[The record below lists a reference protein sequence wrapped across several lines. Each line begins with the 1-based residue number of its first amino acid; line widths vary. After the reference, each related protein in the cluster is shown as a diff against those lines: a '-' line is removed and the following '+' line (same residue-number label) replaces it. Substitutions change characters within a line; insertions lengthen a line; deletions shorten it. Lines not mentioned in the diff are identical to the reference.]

1 MKKIF
6 LSAIALLII
15 TACTSGET
23 KRTID
28 DTKERVK
35 NTEQYL
41 WEKQVVE

>member
-6 LSAIALLII
+6 LWAIVLFII

-28 DTKERVK
+28 DTKKKKK

-41 WEKQVVE
+41 WENQVVE